1 MQIKL
6 DGGKSVLIGNIKYY
20 NIYLIDI
27 DDNRIEFN
35 DINHMVIG
43 TADIKDFTIVDT
55 KSTPVDHIEETIQFK
70 NGATIDCDVGSF
82 NDIYQIN
89 KNALVLELI
98 NSNGEIDGRIY
109 HFGTQVDIIEYD
121 TNGHLTGDVFQL

>member
-1 MQIKL
+1 MQIKI
-6 DGGKSVLIGNIKYY
+6 DNKSILIGNCKF
-20 NIYLIDI
+20 NNVYLIDI

-55 KSTPVDHIEETIQFK
+55 KSIPVDHIEEKIQFE
-70 NGATIDCDVGSF
+70 NGATVVCDVGSF

-89 KNALVLELI
+89 KNALVFELI
-98 NSNGEIDGRIY
+98 GANGEIDGRIY

-121 TNGHLTGDVFQL
+121 ENGYLTGDIFVL